1 MTSAPRKKISIRDNG
16 RGMSSSDLRKFFQMH
31 GENQD
36 RAAGRR
42 GRGYFGTGKSAA
54 FGIANLLRITTVR
67 ENRRCVV
74 ELHRCDVD
82 ATSTGA
88 AVPVRQ
94 IEVDQSV
101 KAPNGTLVEIE
112 EIRNVRIDRDEIRRT
127 LERHIRYWR
136 RAVVEF
142 NGQTIEHN
150 YPPIV
155 KTEYFTTDEREPEFL
170 RGATLILHVAQAP
183 LSESDRGVA
192 ILSNDILHETTFAGS
207 ESKEMVNYVFGEI
220 DVPALPQPY

>member
-155 KTEYFTTDEREPEFL
+155 KTKYFTQMRENLNFSAEQHLFSMLRRHRYQNPIEAWLFSLMIFFTRQRLRARSQRKWSTMFL
-170 RGATLILHVAQAP
+170 VR
-183 LSESDRGVA
+183 
-192 ILSNDILHETTFAGS
+192 
-207 ESKEMVNYVFGEI
+207 
-220 DVPALPQPY
+220 